1 MREFTIVGH
10 VVLERDAIGPLT
22 NACPMPG
29 ECLSTGQACVGRA
42 TTGAKRGRD
51 IFFVWGHVTS
61 EPNDPIVI
69 DGDGRIGR
77 IVYYIGQLY
86 TWMQPWEN

>member
-29 ECLSTGQACVGRA
+29 ECLSIGQACVGRA

-51 IFFVWGHVTS
+51 FFLFEGMLQASQMT
-61 EPNDPIVI
+61 
-69 DGDGRIGR
+69 
-77 IVYYIGQLY
+77 LL
-86 TWMQPWEN
+86 

>member
-1 MREFTIVGH
+1 MREFTTVGH

-29 ECLSTGQACVGRA
+29 ECLSIGQACVGRA

-51 IFFVWGHVTS
+51 IFFV
-61 EPNDPIVI
+61 
-69 DGDGRIGR
+69 
-77 IVYYIGQLY
+77 
-86 TWMQPWEN
+86 

>member
-42 TTGAKRGRD
+42 TTRAKRGRD
-51 IFFVWGHVTS
+51 KMFLFEGMLQASQMT
-61 EPNDPIVI
+61 
-69 DGDGRIGR
+69 
-77 IVYYIGQLY
+77 LL
-86 TWMQPWEN
+86 

>member
-29 ECLSTGQACVGRA
+29 ECLSIGQACVGRA
-42 TTGAKRGRD
+42 TTGAERGRD
-51 IFFVWGHVTS
+51 IFLFEGMLQASQMT
-61 EPNDPIVI
+61 
-69 DGDGRIGR
+69 
-77 IVYYIGQLY
+77 LL
-86 TWMQPWEN
+86 

>member
-29 ECLSTGQACVGRA
+29 ECLSIGQACVGRA
-42 TTGAKRGRD
+42 TIGAKRGQD
-51 IFFVWGHVTS
+51 IFFV
-61 EPNDPIVI
+61 
-69 DGDGRIGR
+69 
-77 IVYYIGQLY
+77 
-86 TWMQPWEN
+86 